1 MKQLKLEVIFGSQ
14 DKLSPALK
22 ILSGNSNAAARALKQ
37 TKDQVKNLE
46 SQLAKIDS
54 YEKQKLIVQQSSIA
68 LKNMQDQ
75 VKHLKAEIAQNPA
88 NNLAKSLEQTQQQL
102 KATEAAKKQ
111 LDQQLKRIDA
121 FRQQKQAA
129 LDTTKSYQAVQV
141 RIADLKRQMDA
152 QPSKKLTQEFNR
164 ASREAEQ
171 LKNRINEQAIALQRS
186 RNDLNQYGIS
196 TRNLSNEHIRVR
208 REIEHSNRTID
219 QQKQSLRQLKEEHK
233 QSQSSLRGL
242 TQQLTNS
249 EREVGKL
256 TAEYDKQKLHLKNL
270 SRELDLSGV
279 SVNQLATHQGKL
291 KDRLSS
297 TNSQL
302 DKQQRQMSQL
312 TRMQQNYQKVQQHSR
327 TAMIYG
333 VGTTAAGTAAMYQL
347 RKPIEENKRVEIEEN
362 RIASLGL
369 GEKATK
375 EATAY
380 AKAMKTFGTSTFD
393 NLQLMRDG
401 ITAFADVH
409 HAEMVAPTL
418 SKMKFANEAMYGHEQ
433 GSENERK
440 FMDML
445 KVIELRNGLRSEKAF
460 QEQANIIQ
468 QVITATGG
476 RVQAGEWLN
485 AIKTG
490 GVAVKGL
497 SNEAFYYKM
506 EPIVQE
512 LGGHRFGTSAM
523 SAYQNIYQGRTTKR
537 AANNLLELGL
547 IADQSKVTH
556 DKAGQVSFL
565 NPGALK
571 GAELFKRDQFAW
583 MEQVLL
589 PTLAEKG
596 ITSRDQIHDTIG
608 SIFTNR
614 NASNL
619 FTTMYDQREQIH
631 KNAKLNAGADNI
643 DQLNSKAMNTTSGK
657 ELEARAKLNDA
668 YLNFGQNILPIYTS
682 AIEVATE
689 ALKGFNTWMQQ
700 NPTLAK
706 LLGAGLLVIATSLVA
721 IGGALVVFSP
731 LILSML
737 SLRLLMTTVGA
748 KGSSLGF
755 VFRMLSGPVGIL
767 QKGFTFLGRSILW
780 LSRLF
785 IANPILLAVTAIAGA
800 AYLIYQNWGAITG
813 FFSGVWSSVKQIF
826 SDGWNAIKSV
836 IQSVDSI
843 FANNP
848 ILTFI
853 FPFIGIPRLIIA
865 NWSSISSFFSGLWN
879 GIVSGA
885 NNLWTNITQIFSPI
899 GTWFLNQWN
908 SVKTNT
914 AQAWTAIKT
923 AVSNAWSSL
932 VSTIQTNPI
941 LQKIM
946 SGWQSILT
954 YLQSL
959 KDQMLGIGRN
969 IIDGLISGI
978 KSGFNGLKSLW
989 AQINNYMPDFMRK
1002 KMDIHSPSRV
1012 MRGIG
1017 RFIVAGLEVGLGQQH
1032 GSLQKMYKRIVD
1044 TFTAPTPVTFT
1055 PGANPPDQQQTLW
1068 QRVVYAKLPEIMDQ
1082 NQNIQQVLQPAEIPT
1097 IADQTQGIWQKLFK
1111 VKVPKI
1117 LGMNQTI
1124 SQVLQPATI
1133 PAIPDQQQNIL
1144 QSLHPA
1150 IIPDLPDQKQSI
1162 LQKVVA
1168 LAKPIIE
1175 DAPIFKLF
1183 GQIKNEWNRLWAGL
1197 DNIADKFPERL
1208 KMLLD
1213 VQPAEQPTL
1222 AMPSFTPPQLPPVM
1236 VKPLRA
1242 GVSASAGEQASKP
1255 HQIKVEGD
1263 SIAIYV
1269 TAQPGQST
1277 NDIAAQIRRELE
1289 SYQREKEMRIR
1300 DQFWDNQ

>member
-1032 GSLQKMYKRIVD
+1032 GSLQKTYKRIVD